1 MTEGKGN
8 GNGFIKL
15 YRSMLDWEWWD
26 DINTFRLFVTIL
38 MMANW
43 KDKKWHGKKI
53 KRGSFWTSLQSLADA
68 SGLSVRQVRVS
79 LDKLI
84 LTNEVTSKVTNS
96 GRLITVVNYGL
107 YQDYDG
113 NVTNE
118 MTSDK
123 ANERQTRDKPVTT
136 TKERKES
143 KEYKECFVSAV
154 SGPENEQQNFD
165 IWSRLSEADIDRIC
179 DRYPNTGTILIDEV
193 AAEVREHKRE
203 IKSPARYILGYA
215 TRKKWDDDVALR
227 MPWEV

>member
-1 MTEGKGN
+1 MTEEKGN

-53 KRGSFWTSLQSLADA
+53 KRGSFWTSLDTLSKK
-68 SGLSVRQVRVS
+68 SGLSKMQVRTS
-79 LDKLI
+79 LNKLE
-84 LTNEVTSKVTNS
+84 LTHEITRKVTRS
-96 GRLITVVNYGL
+96 GQLITVENYAL
-107 YQDYDG
+107 YQDYDS
-113 NVTNE
+113 NVTHDITHELTNE
-118 MTSDK
+118 QHSDNT
-123 ANERQTRDKPVTT
+123 AITL

-154 SGPENEQQNFD
+154 SGSENEQQNFD

-203 IKSPARYILGYA
+203 IKFPARYVLGYA
-215 TRKKWDDDVALR
+215 TRKKWDDKTLR
-227 MPWEV
+227 MPWEEV